1 MPAFRNPDMRAP
13 VRLSENLITGMRN
26 HHYRC
31 FEHSGIIVA
40 TAVTYP
46 EKQMQLS
53 FFTMPIHPLGKPVS
67 QSLREDREAF
77 ILADELGFVE
87 GYCGEH
93 TTDQAEIIT
102 STVAFLASLAYETKN
117 IRLGTGT
124 VNMPN
129 SHPARVAA
137 EVAMLDHMLEGRFN
151 FGISPGGLMS
161 DAEVFGNLDRDRNA
175 MFIECINMVLKI
187 WEGEPPYNL
196 TGDYYNITTEKTMM
210 PEIGQGAIMKPFQAP
225 HPPIVG
231 TVVAPFSKGVTAMA
245 ARGWEPISANFL
257 LPKWVATHWPNY
269 AEGCA
274 QGGREAKFENWSV
287 AKNICVA
294 DDMATAKSYAR
305 DPDSPYVL
313 YYSQLLTKLRAGG
326 RLNLF
331 KEDQSMSDDD
341 VTLDYVMDRL
351 VIFGDASSVAD
362 QVIAFQEQT
371 GPFGKLVYA
380 GHDWTDYDLGRRSMI
395 LMAEQVLPK
404 INAAL
409 GAGEQ

>member
-1 MPAFRNPDMRAP
+1 MD
-13 VRLSENLITGMRN
+13 
-26 HHYRC
+26 
-31 FEHSGIIVA
+31 
-40 TAVTYP
+40 
-46 EKQMQLS
+46 LS
-53 FFTMPIHPLGKPVS
+53 FFTMPIHPVGKSVT
-67 QSLREDREAF
+67 QSLKEDREAF

-93 TTDQAEIIT
+93 TTDLAEVIT
-102 STVAFLASLAYETKN
+102 STVAFMASLAYDTKN

-137 EVAMLDHMLEGRFN
+137 EIAMLDHMLEGRLN

-161 DAEVFGNLDRDRNA
+161 DAEIFGNLKKDRNA

-187 WEGEPPYNL
+187 WEGEGPYNL
-196 TGDYYNITTEKTMM
+196 KGEFFDITTAETMI
-210 PEIGQGAIMKPFQAP
+210 PEIGQGSVIKPYQYP

-257 LPKWVATHWPNY
+257 LPKWVKTHWPRY
-269 AEGCA
+269 VEGCE
-274 QGGREAKFENWSV
+274 QGGRPADFRNWSV

-305 DPDSPYVL
+305 DPGSPYVL
-313 YYSQLLTKLRAGG
+313 YYRQLLTKMRAGG

-331 KEDQSMSDDD
+331 KEDQEMPDDD
-341 VTLDYVMDRL
+341 VTLDYVLDRL
-351 VIFGDASSVAD
+351 VIHGDPDSVAD
-362 QVIAFQEQT
+362 QVLAFREET
-371 GPFGKLVYA
+371 GAFGKLVYA
-380 GHDWTDYDLGRRSMI
+380 GHDWADRELGRRSMI
-395 LMAEQVLPK
+395 LTAEKVLPK
-404 INAAL
+404 VNAAL
-409 GAGEQ
+409 GETSEATV

>member
-1 MPAFRNPDMRAP
+1 
-13 VRLSENLITGMRN
+13 
-26 HHYRC
+26 
-31 FEHSGIIVA
+31 
-40 TAVTYP
+40 
-46 EKQMQLS
+46 MQLS
-53 FFTMPIHPLGKPVS
+53 FFTMPLHPLGKPIW
-67 QSLREDREAF
+67 QSIQEDREAF

-124 VNMPN
+124 VNLPN

-137 EVAMLDHMLEGRFN
+137 EVAMLDHMLKGRFN
-151 FGISPGGLMS
+151 FGISPGGLLS
-161 DAEVFGNLDRDRNA
+161 DAEVFGNLDKDRNS
-175 MFIECINMVLKI
+175 MFIECINMVLQI
-187 WEGEPPYNL
+187 WAGKAPYNL
-196 TGDYYNITTEKTMM
+196 QGEHYSVSTENTMM
-210 PEIGQGAIMKPFQAP
+210 PEIGQGEIIKPYQDP

-231 TVVAPFSKGVTAMA
+231 TVVAPYSKGVTAMA

-257 LPKWVATHWPNY
+257 LPKWVATHWPKY

-274 QGGREAKFENWSV
+274 LGGREARFENWSV
-287 AKNICVA
+287 AKNLCVA
-294 DDMATAKSYAR
+294 DDMATAKRYAR
-305 DPDSPYVL
+305 DPGSPYVL
-313 YYSQLLTKLRAGG
+313 YFKQLLTKLRSGG

-331 KEDQSMSDDD
+331 KEDQNMDDDD
-341 VTLDYVMDRL
+341 VTLDYVLDRL
-351 VIFGDASSVAD
+351 VIYGDPSSVAE
-362 QVIAFQEQT
+362 QVLAFQEQT

-380 GHDWTDYDLGRRSMI
+380 GQDWTDYELGRRSMI

-404 INAAL
+404 INTAL